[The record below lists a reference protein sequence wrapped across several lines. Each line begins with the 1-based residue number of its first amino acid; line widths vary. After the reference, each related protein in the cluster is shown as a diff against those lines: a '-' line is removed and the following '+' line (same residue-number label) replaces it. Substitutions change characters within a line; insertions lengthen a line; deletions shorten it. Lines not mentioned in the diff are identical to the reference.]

1 MNTNKKTLNVD
12 TKAILG
18 EYSTLTIRTPKS
30 CSECEY
36 SLNVGH
42 RNMCVLNKKIENIY
56 HTRKRHPQCPLQPI
70 VSNEEVETKRLVEL
84 NVEIVNALLG
94 YECDLNEL
102 IPRIDNH
109 FEALQ
114 QPKISDSEVEELIEE
129 CRNYL
134 PNLEYENLVLKFQQ
148 MQQEIEELRAEAD
161 ITFQTLINQKEGTVT
176 VSEERFNELDKNDL
190 KLYKYKQMQQ
200 EIERLKDDVATEAS
214 EGLALSIECGLL
226 EKQNNQYKQLL
237 DEISGIIGLKAST
250 PFPMTKEEMEVYN
263 ILKQLKTLGKE

>member
-114 QPKISDSEVEELIEE
+114 QPKISDREVEECLH
-129 CRNYL
+129 
-134 PNLEYENLVLKFQQ
+134 
-148 MQQEIEELRAEAD
+148 
-161 ITFQTLINQKEGTVT
+161 TLIQCRYEL
-176 VSEERFNELDKNDL
+176 SEYDYEPKVQEAYQGL
-190 KLYKYKQMQQ
+190 KLYIKQMQQ